1 MAKKKHISW
10 HELTF
15 PKFFIDAE
23 RHKVRQFNWDFDKE
37 ALDLSKLRAT
47 RISLQN
53 QIDTLVEKI
62 IEKKELLIKACKLEN
77 KKAITHFS
85 ESISW
90 YEKNKEEKDKEL
102 KRINSVI
109 AFLTEE
115 IEMKRSYLKNP
126 EVDWNELLKKCKEGH
141 LGEIISTRVLEIDI
155 RGRFDIENVVVEKEN
170 APLGYHKVE
179 DLEFLLLLGG
189 GDWEI
194 PVAFM
199 LYRDRREY
207 RIYVP
212 KKGNLLD
219 REGKA
224 YVVDEVVPAVMS
236 MFEHDYDALLKD
248 IVARF
253 LGE

>member
-1 MAKKKHISW
+1 V
-10 HELTF
+10 F
-15 PKFFIDAE
+15 
-23 RHKVRQFNWDFDKE
+23 
-37 ALDLSKLRAT
+37 
-47 RISLQN
+47 
-53 QIDTLVEKI
+53 
-62 IEKKELLIKACKLEN
+62 
-77 KKAITHFS
+77 
-85 ESISW
+85 
-90 YEKNKEEKDKEL
+90 
-102 KRINSVI
+102 
-109 AFLTEE
+109 
-115 IEMKRSYLKNP
+115 
-126 EVDWNELLKKCKEGH
+126 
-141 LGEIISTRVLEIDI
+141 EIDI
-155 RGRFDIENVVVEKEN
+155 RGRFDIENVVVEEEN

-199 LYRDRREY
+199 LYRDKREY

-224 YVVDEVVPAVMS
+224 YVADEIVPAVRS